1 MTNRGTL
8 AVSFLVFVAMGTLG
22 AALGPALPDLAD
34 RAGSTLAAL
43 GALFTATFGGTMLAQ
58 MLSGPLNDRLGQRPV
73 LLTGLGLAALGTLGI
88 VLSRSLW
95 LTLGSGVVFGMGF
108 GALDVSTNVLI
119 AQTFADRSVPVLN
132 LLHVFYGVGSV
143 LGPAAV
149 SAGLRLWDSSL
160 PALGLGIALLAI
172 PVPLV
177 LRLAPGPLSARLAT
191 SSQDD
196 PGSFTYRVPLLWAL
210 GVLLLLYVG
219 VEAGMGAWTT
229 AYVDRSTALSVE
241 TAALITSGFWLALT
255 VGRVAGAA
263 WGGRFTPYTV
273 LWMCLAGML
282 AGGVLLALGTG
293 SVLLTV
299 LAVLIIGFWAG
310 PPFPTIVAIATL
322 TFRSGPGKAAGTVV
336 ALGSMGAATLP
347 WTQGVVLDRAG
358 TTANA
363 LYIVTLSGV
372 MVLLFLG
379 IRRRS
384 ARRVGDSSNER

>member
-8 AVSFLVFVAMGTLG
+8 AVSFIVFVAMGMLG

-34 RAGSTLAAL
+34 RAGSTLATL
-43 GALFTATFGGTMLAQ
+43 GALFTASFGGTMVAQ
-58 MLSGPLNDRLGQRPV
+58 MLAGPLNDRLGQRPV
-73 LLTGLGLAALGTLGI
+73 LLVGLGVAALGALDI

-95 LTLGSGVVFGMGF
+95 LTLGGGVIFGLGF

-119 AQTFADRSVPVLN
+119 AETFADRSVPVLN

-149 SAGLRLWDSSL
+149 SVGLRLWDSSL
-160 PALGLGIALLAI
+160 PALGVGIALLAV
-172 PVPLV
+172 PVPFV
-177 LRLAPGPLSARLAT
+177 LRLAPGPVPARANT
-191 SSQDD
+191 PAPDVPD
-196 PGSFTYRVPLLWAL
+196 SFTYRAPLLWAL
-210 GVLLLLYVG
+210 GALLLLYVG

-229 AYVDRSTALSVE
+229 AYVDRSTTLSVE

-273 LWMCLAGML
+273 LWGCLAGML

-293 SVLLTV
+293 SALLTI
-299 LAVLIIGFWAG
+299 LAVLMIGFWAG
-310 PPFPTIVAIATL
+310 PPFPTIVAIATV

-336 ALGSMGAATLP
+336 ALGSLGAATLP

-358 TTANA
+358 PAANA
-363 LYIVTLSGV
+363 IYIVTLTGV
-372 MVLLFLG
+372 MVLLYVG
-379 IRRRS
+379 IRRR
-384 ARRVGDSSNER
+384 ATRQAY